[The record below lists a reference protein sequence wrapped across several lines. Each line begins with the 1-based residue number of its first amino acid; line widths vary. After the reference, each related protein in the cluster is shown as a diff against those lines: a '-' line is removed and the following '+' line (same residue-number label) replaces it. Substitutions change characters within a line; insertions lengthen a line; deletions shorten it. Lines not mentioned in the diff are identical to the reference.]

1 MISNMH
7 QIWRLAINTALAAAA
22 IGVATPALAGDVTL
36 DFDELGVGFL
46 GAGDQFNH
54 KGLQLTAYSGLPD
67 GQPGDLVGAIFDG
80 NDPSMCQR
88 LLCPV
93 NNYTPGYYAG
103 LNDGVLVIDSGQTTG
118 MHIKSFDASF
128 IGAFERQGDV
138 TYPDVAGLLEV
149 RGFTADG
156 SYVTERFNLNGL
168 GVVGSNFYM
177 DHYETSAGFASHA
190 FTEVAIFAYSCNFS
204 GECAAF
210 ENNAGQFALDN
221 VNMAITAVPEP
232 TSWMMLLGGLG
243 TIAVARRRRSL
254 QSASGK

>member
-1 MISNMH
+1 MH
-7 QIWRLAINTALAAAA
+7 QSWRLAAGAALAAAA
-22 IGVATPALAGDVTL
+22 IGAAPPALAGDVTL
-36 DFDELGVGFL
+36 DFDDLGVGFL
-46 GAGDQFNH
+46 GAGDQFGH

-103 LNDGVLVIDSGQTTG
+103 LNDGALVIDSGKTSG

-128 IGAFERQGDV
+128 IGSFERQGWEHY
-138 TYPDVAGLLEV
+138 YPDVAGLLEL
-149 RGFTADG
+149 RGYATDG
-156 SYVTERFNLNGL
+156 SYVSERFNLNGT
-168 GVVGSNFYM
+168 GYSGGDFYM
-177 DHYETSAGFASHA
+177 DHYETSASFASHA
-190 FTEVAIFAYSCNFS
+190 FTEVAIFAYSCNFA

-210 ENNAGQFALDN
+210 EDNSGQFALDN
-221 VNMAITAVPEP
+221 LHMEIAAVPEP

-243 TIAVARRRRSL
+243 TLAVARRRRSL